1 MPFWRALFYWVWFI
15 PLWNKLRADAML
27 ITHAPKMVKSRL
39 AWPLGWFLFFVCVIT
54 QFLSD
59 IDESW
64 ILTSLLI
71 AITIMPMVIVINTIK
86 GNLDSSYVSNSRWLI
101 RHTILT
107 VLYCSNICLYT
118 TSILLPNTHSVGCQ
132 WRQIWAKD
140 IQFMKR
146 NKVIDTNDDPV
157 YFYSD
162 AWLDLR
168 EDGNGFNKTQVFS
181 YWKDASNDFNEIE
194 NIDVEFGSGNDN
206 SIITVTLKDKT
217 DFKLFVGN
225 EGAGDRVFV
234 KALNQQWKSLKN

>member
-107 VLYCSNICLYT
+107 VLFAPIFVYIPLQYCYLIPT
-118 TSILLPNTHSVGCQ
+118 VSVVSGDKYGLK
-132 WRQIWAKD
+132 I
-140 IQFMKR
+140 
-146 NKVIDTNDDPV
+146 
-157 YFYSD
+157 
-162 AWLDLR
+162 
-168 EDGNGFNKTQVFS
+168 FS
-181 YWKDASNDFNEIE
+181 
-194 NIDVEFGSGNDN
+194 
-206 SIITVTLKDKT
+206 L
-217 DFKLFVGN
+217 
-225 EGAGDRVFV
+225 
-234 KALNQQWKSLKN
+234 